1 MELRHKYFIQDLSLS
16 GDLLYNFIHHLPH
29 PWHIKEVKTG
39 QYILSN
45 QANVKIYGL
54 RNPDE
59 IIGLTVHD
67 LNHKMQWGMQY
78 IDLIEQLDQQTKK
91 RKQVMLD
98 NDRVLVGDR
107 GLLRLQTM
115 VKVPLKGLDE
125 RVKAILTYSYNVV
138 DRLTDLE
145 LFTLYL
151 KQYQKKREAIKYFLT
166 HLNINRYFNLSIRNA
181 LPSMKQVLVL
191 IALSAH
197 RNYKNSA
204 KTLNISYKTLESH
217 IVGIKNKLVNVGL
230 DQIVFNIRNRKKT

>member
-1 MELRHKYFIQDLSLS
+1 MELRHKFFIQGLSLN
-16 GDLLYNFIHHLPH
+16 GDLLYNFINHLPH
-29 PWHIKEVKTG
+29 PWHIKEVETG
-39 QYILSN
+39 KYILSN
-45 QANVKIYGL
+45 HANVKIYGL

-67 LNHKMQWGMQY
+67 LNHKMQWGIQY

-91 RKQVMLD
+91 TREVMLD
-98 NDRVLVGDR
+98 HDRVLVGDR

-138 DRLTDLE
+138 DRLTDFE

-151 KQYQKKREAIKYFLT
+151 KQYQKKREAIKCFLI
-166 HLNINRYFNLSIRNA
+166 HINASKYFNLSLRNA
-181 LPSMKQVLVL
+181 MPSVKQVLVL
-191 IALSAH
+191 IALSEH
-197 RNYKNSA
+197 RNYKNAA

-230 DQIVFNIRNRKKT
+230 DQIVFNIRNRKKM